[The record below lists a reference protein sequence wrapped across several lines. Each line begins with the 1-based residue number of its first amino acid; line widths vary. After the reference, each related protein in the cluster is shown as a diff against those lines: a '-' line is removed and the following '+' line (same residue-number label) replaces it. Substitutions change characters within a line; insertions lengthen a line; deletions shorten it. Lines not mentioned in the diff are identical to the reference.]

1 MKVDML
7 SGLPFSK
14 RRSKRDAAKAA
25 SREPSVGASS
35 GGVAQTADFMEE
47 IPPAEAQAHD
57 SASDARSE
65 RAGATAAQA
74 VPVAD
79 FARRHRLSEAEV
91 WRRLRAGELLGR
103 SEKGRLMVLDD
114 GRGDLEAGDL
124 PPLPGQSTPLLD
136 AALTVGQA
144 AGASSE
150 MALLLDHLSLA
161 KEENRE
167 ILKMTQDAIRK
178 VTELTDSVVTM
189 KNAVIESKDSQ
200 IDALREQLAARE
212 QRIKALLQ
220 KNEDLEMLARALA
233 DRPAK

>member
-1 MKVDML
+1 
-7 SGLPFSK
+7 
-14 RRSKRDAAKAA
+14 
-25 SREPSVGASS
+25 
-35 GGVAQTADFMEE
+35 MEE

>member
-1 MKVDML
+1 ML

-14 RRSKRDAAKAA
+14 RRAKRDAAKAA
-25 SREPSVGASS
+25 SREPSVGASAGPQS
-35 GGVAQTADFMEE
+35 HLTDFMEE
-47 IPPAEAQAHD
+47 IPPAEPQASD
-57 SASDARSE
+57 SAAAANRA
-65 RAGATAAQA
+65 RAGATAARA

-79 FARRHRLSEAEV
+79 FAQRHSLSEAEV

-114 GRGDLEAGDL
+114 GRGLEAGDL
-124 PPLPGQSTPLLD
+124 PPLPGASAPLVDTGL
-136 AALTVGQA
+136 AVSPG

-150 MALLLDHLSLA
+150 VALLLDHLSLA

-167 ILKMTQDAIRK
+167 ILRMTQDAIRK
-178 VTELTDSVVTM
+178 VTELTDSVVAM

-200 IDALREQLAARE
+200 LDALREQLAARE
-212 QRIKALLQ
+212 AHIKQLLQ

-233 DRPAK
+233 DGPARSR

>member
-1 MKVDML
+1 
-7 SGLPFSK
+7 
-14 RRSKRDAAKAA
+14 
-25 SREPSVGASS
+25 
-35 GGVAQTADFMEE
+35 MEE
-47 IPPAEAQAHD
+47 IPPAGAHTFD
-57 SASDARSE
+57 SAGE

-79 FARRHRLSEAEV
+79 FARRHSLSEAEV

-124 PPLPGQSTPLLD
+124 PPLPGASTPLPD
-136 AALTVGQA
+136 TALTVGHG

-150 MALLLDHLSLA
+150 VALLLDHLSLA

-178 VTELTDSVVTM
+178 VTELTDSVVAM

-212 QRIKALLQ
+212 ARIKQLLQ

-233 DRPAK
+233 DSPAK